1 MYVILEFF
9 VELFHHSIPKNK
21 YGGKMEKEEKR
32 VLSWHWNLTQ
42 MHHILALRRLA
53 DVEIL
58 VEFELLSKAWVPLKE
73 HLQFNAVSK
82 DSSGS
87 ASLGQVNQLL

>member
-1 MYVILEFF
+1 MGE
-9 VELFHHSIPKNK
+9 
-21 YGGKMEKEEKR
+21 MDKEEKR

-42 MHHILALRRLA
+42 IHHILALLRLA

-73 HLQFNAVSK
+73 HCSCNAISK
-82 DSSGS
+82 DSNGS

>member
-1 MYVILEFF
+1 
-9 VELFHHSIPKNK
+9 
-21 YGGKMEKEEKR
+21 MEKEEKR

-58 VEFELLSKAWVPLKE
+58 AEFELLSKAWVPLKE
-73 HLQFNAVSK
+73 HLQFSAVSK

-87 ASLGQVNQLL
+87 ARLGRVNQPR